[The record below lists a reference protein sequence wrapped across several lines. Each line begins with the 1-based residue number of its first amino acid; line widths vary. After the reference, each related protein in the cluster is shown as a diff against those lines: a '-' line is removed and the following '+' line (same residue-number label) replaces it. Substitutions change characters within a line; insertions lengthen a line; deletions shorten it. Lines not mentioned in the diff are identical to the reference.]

1 MAAIMV
7 TILITLDQL
16 TKGLIERLLS
26 GGESL
31 TVIPGFFQIKMS
43 LNTGAAW
50 GFLSDMSWG
59 IHVLSLL
66 SLIMSLLL
74 IYWLKGTEDKKGR
87 IVLSLILAGSLGN
100 LIDRVRIGA
109 VTDFLMFNFGSWY
122 FPSFNVADMCITIGA
137 GLLILF
143 ALIDKNFL
151 NSIFRLEHE
160 IEPVG
165 VDNDATS

>member
-1 MAAIMV
+1 MV

-16 TKGLIERLLS
+16 TKGLVERLLP

-31 TVIPGFFQIKMS
+31 LVIPDFFQIKMS

-50 GFLSDMSWG
+50 GFLAGTSWG
-59 IHVLSLL
+59 IHILSLL
-66 SLIMSLLL
+66 SLLMSLLI
-74 IYWLKGTEDKKGR
+74 IYWLQETTDKKAR
-87 IVLSLILAGSLGN
+87 IVLSIILAGSLGN

-109 VTDFLMFNFGSWY
+109 VTDFFMFNFGSWY

-143 ALIDKNFL
+143 IITDKKFL
-151 NSIFRLEHE
+151 NNLFRLEPE
-160 IEPVG
+160 PGPVG
-165 VDNDATS
+165 ADDDETA

>member
-1 MAAIMV
+1 MAAITV
-7 TILITLDQL
+7 VILITLDQL
-16 TKGLIERLLS
+16 TKGLVERLLT

-31 TVIPGFFQIKMS
+31 IVIPGFFQIKMS

-50 GFLSDMSWG
+50 GFLSGTSWG
-59 IHVLSLL
+59 IHILSLL
-66 SLIMSLLL
+66 SLFMSLLI
-74 IYWLKGTEDKKGR
+74 IYWLKDTKDKKSR
-87 IVLSLILAGSLGN
+87 IVLCLILAGSLGN
-100 LIDRVRIGA
+100 LIDRVRVGA

-165 VDNDATS
+165 DDDDGAS